1 MGILGD
7 CMDLKALTAAEIEA
21 KRDLLEHLAIT
32 IGENPELGFEE
43 INASRLL
50 SSALADGGFAVEWPL
65 AELKTAFRATLGSG
79 KPRVAFLCEYDALPD
94 LGHAC
99 GHNLIGVASL
109 GAALGL
115 APILKDLKGSV
126 VVLGTPAEETG
137 SGKVILLNAGYFDDV
152 DAALMFHPAS
162 HNLLMATTN
171 ALDAYEFVFTGK
183 TAHAA
188 DSPEEGINALDALL
202 ALFNGINALR
212 GSLASGVRIHGII
225 SEGGVA
231 PNIVPARAIGRF
243 YLRAPERKLLDQVT
257 AKVFE
262 IAKGASL
269 MTGAQVTWNQFELST
284 DNMVPNHPL
293 ALAFGA
299 NLQKLGGVDIEE
311 FAESRA
317 SSDIGNISQVVPT
330 IHPYLSIGQGLTAHT
345 VEFAKASVSKKG
357 IETAILAAKALAH
370 TALDLFTNP
379 LLLNAVWREHERQ
392 ACKE

>member
-1 MGILGD
+1 
-7 CMDLKALTAAEIEA
+7 
-21 KRDLLEHLAIT
+21 
-32 IGENPELGFEE
+32 
-43 INASRLL
+43 
-50 SSALADGGFAVEWPL
+50 
-65 AELKTAFRATLGSG
+65 
-79 KPRVAFLCEYDALPD
+79 
-94 LGHAC
+94 
-99 GHNLIGVASL
+99 
-109 GAALGL
+109 
-115 APILKDLKGSV
+115 
-126 VVLGTPAEETG
+126 
-137 SGKVILLNAGYFDDV
+137 
-152 DAALMFHPAS
+152 
-162 HNLLMATTN
+162 
-171 ALDAYEFVFTGK
+171 
-183 TAHAA
+183 
-188 DSPEEGINALDALL
+188 
-202 ALFNGINALR
+202 
-212 GSLASGVRIHGII
+212 
-225 SEGGVA
+225 
-231 PNIVPARAIGRF
+231 
-243 YLRAPERKLLDQVT
+243 
-257 AKVFE
+257 
-262 IAKGASL
+262 